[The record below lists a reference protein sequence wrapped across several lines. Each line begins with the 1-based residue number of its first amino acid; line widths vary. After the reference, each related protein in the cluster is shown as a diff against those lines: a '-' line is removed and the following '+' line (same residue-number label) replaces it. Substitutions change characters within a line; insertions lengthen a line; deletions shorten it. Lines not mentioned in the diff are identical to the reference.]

1 MSIQKEKKYPAERGE
16 NGGALNSDDSPF
28 AIGQNQWV
36 NLSNFRSGSTDKGV
50 TGVLES
56 IGGTLRLSTPSPS
69 VSFINIGKV
78 IDTVGRRIIEFM
90 YNLNTSQHK
99 IQAWSYD
106 DQTTYLMLLSSQVD
120 DGLNFDKNY
129 LIHGR
134 VINGVV
140 YWTDNLN
147 PPRKLNIEAAI
158 KTNQPSYST
167 DVLPYTTPLE
177 SDVITLIRKPPSN
190 ALQISKVTLGTPVI
204 NYIADFAG
212 QFAWRFT
219 FRDNEISV
227 LSPISQL
234 ANYNTNGESYDAIA
248 VVANDVSGFPEHISQ
263 DVQTIDICVR
273 YAGDPSFF
281 IIKTWDRRIT
291 ADAAEI
297 AANNAGTPLSYYFLN
312 DTRGIAL
319 SDAYSVKPFDSVPRI
334 TKTIET
340 ALNRLMLGHNFESFN
355 TPTLSSLAGSL
366 VAETNHLPYQNPS
379 FKSGGT
385 YQYGII
391 FRDKYK
397 RVIGNV
403 FTNSSMRFTV
413 PKRDYN
419 DTTYYT
425 HIALTLSNAAASSE
439 IPIEAYY
446 YEFVM
451 TKNLKTRFFMQ
462 AKSGGMKYAIKD
474 PVTGVIS
481 YQDTFVGSAY
491 GLAFDT
497 KYLNAAGIGYKF
509 EEANNDILNVI
520 QSASATQYSLAVIN
534 QDGGYIIAKLQD
546 LGSFATQPDIIFEIY
561 TPYKELI
568 SEPYWTTGETFA
580 VANPTESGRLYTS
593 IGGNIYGDVT
603 RLISGVAPVGYYSEN
618 MSPIAKYW
626 KEWNTNSGEANFVIN
641 SEEVTKYTAV
651 RYSNVIIEGSQT
663 NGLSTFDALDEKILP
678 SDLGKL
684 SKLQNTSKV
693 EEQGNIMLAIGEQET
708 ASCYIGEVQ
717 LVGAAQNAFIA
728 SAPNV
733 IGTVN
738 VLKGSFGTRNPESV
752 VEYRGNVYWLD
763 VNNGRV
769 IQYSANGLFPISN
782 YKMTRFWKNWCE
794 QFLSMTAAEIDVLGG
809 RPFVFTEV
817 DPFHDELLFSI
828 PKLSDTPPKGFI
840 GDYRVEP
847 LTPDQQAYIIYPFDI
862 LDYQGKTVVY
872 DLISNSWRGSYS
884 FNPEGF
890 AALQNQLHS
899 FKDGQQ
905 WLHNQSN
912 NQCNF
917 YDVQYTAQIMPVS
930 NMFPNVPKSYNATA
944 VECNV
949 QPTYVLLY
957 TDYPYIQESDLVD
970 TDFTGNGTN
979 PMGLEGIWNATF
991 YRNILQPTATGFT
1004 NSSRLTGERM
1014 RSTAMW
1020 FMYEFSPVG
1029 SNVINLKFLN
1039 ISFTPSLGNQ
1049 NV

>member
-1 MSIQKEKKYPAERGE
+1 MSVIKEKKYFAAQGE
-16 NGGALNSDDSPF
+16 NLGHLDADSAPF
-28 AIGQNQWV
+28 AIPLNAWV
-36 NLSNFRSGSTDKGV
+36 NLTNFRAGSTDKGV

-56 IGGTLRLSTPSPS
+56 IGGTRRLSTPSPS

-78 IDTVGRRIIEFM
+78 VDTVGRRIIEFL
-90 YNLNTSQHK
+90 YNVNTSQHK
-99 IQAWSYD
+99 IQCWSYD
-106 DQTTYLMLLSSQVD
+106 DDTMYLMLLSSQVD
-120 DGLNFDKNY
+120 DGLNFNKNY

-147 PPRKLNIEAAI
+147 PPRKLNIDAAI
-158 KTNQPSYST
+158 KTNQPSYTT

-177 SDVITLIRKPPSN
+177 ADVITVIRKTFPF
-190 ALQISKVTLGTPVI
+190 ALGVTKFTTGTPTI
-204 NYIADFAG
+204 NYVADFAG
-212 QFAWRFT
+212 QFACRYT

-227 LSPISQL
+227 LSPVSQL
-234 ANYNTNGESYDAIA
+234 VNYNTNGQTYDM
-248 VVANDVSGFPEHISQ
+248 VNVALADTTGTPSHISQ
-263 DVQTIDICVR
+263 DVQTIDLCVR

-281 IIKTWDRRIT
+281 IIKTWDRRIA

-297 AANNAGTPLSYYFLN
+297 ALNNAGTTGLNFNFYN

-319 SDAYSVKPFDSVPRI
+319 SDAYSVKPFDSVPRV

-340 ALNRLMLGHNFESFN
+340 ALNRLMMGHNYESFD
-355 TPTLSSLAGSL
+355 TPVLSSLTGSL
-366 VAETNHLPYQNPS
+366 VAETNHAPYQNPS

-391 FRDKYK
+391 FRDRYK

-403 FTNSSMRFTV
+403 FTNNTMRFTV
-413 PKRDYN
+413 PKRDYS

-425 HIALTLSNAAASSE
+425 HLALTLSNAAASSE
-439 IPIEAYY
+439 IPDTAYY
-446 YEFVM
+446 YEFVI

-481 YQDTFVGSAY
+481 YQDTFVSSAY
-491 GLAFDT
+491 GLAFDA
-497 KYLNAAGIGYKF
+497 KYLNAAGMGYSF
-509 EEANNDILNVI
+509 QEGDILNVI
-520 QSASATQYSLAVIN
+520 QSASATQYSLAVIGI
-534 QDGGYIIAKLQD
+534 DGNYIISKLQD

-561 TPYKELI
+561 SPYKELT
-568 SEPYWTTGETFA
+568 SEPFWTTGQTYA
-580 VANPTESGRLYTS
+580 VTNPTQSGRLYS
-593 IGGNIYGDVT
+593 SLGGNIYGDVT
-603 RLISGVAPVGYYSEN
+603 RYISGVAPVTYYSEN

-626 KEWNTNSGEANFVIN
+626 KQWNTNSGEANFAIN
-641 SEEVTKYTAV
+641 SEAVTKYTAV

-678 SDLGKL
+678 ADLGKL

-738 VLKGSFGTRNPESV
+738 VLKGSFGTVNPESV

-763 VNNGRV
+763 MNNGRV

-794 QFLSMTAAEIDVLGG
+794 QFLSLTSTQIEALGG

-817 DPFHDELLFSI
+817 DPFHDELLFSL
-828 PKLSDTPPKGFI
+828 PELSDIPPKGYI
-840 GDYRVEP
+840 ADYRVEP
-847 LTPDQQAYIIYPFDI
+847 LTPDQQVYIVYPFDI
-862 LDYQGKTVVY
+862 LDYQAKTVVY
-872 DLISNSWRGSYS
+872 DLISNTWRGSYS
-884 FNPEGF
+884 FTPEGF
-890 AALQNQLHS
+890 AALQNQLYS
-899 FKDGQQ
+899 FKDGQTYI
-905 WLHNQSN
+905 HNQSD

-917 YDVQYTAQIMPVS
+917 YGVQYTAQIMPVS
-930 NMFPNVPKSYNATA
+930 NMMPSVPKSYNATA
-944 VECNV
+944 VESNV
-949 QPTYVLLY
+949 PPTYVLLY
-957 TDYPYIQESDLVD
+957 NDYPYIQESDLVD
-970 TDFTGNGTN
+970 TDFTGNGSN

-1004 NSSRLTGERM
+1004 STSRLTGERM
-1014 RSTAMW
+1014 RSVAMW
-1020 FMYEFSPVG
+1020 FMYEFAPTG
-1029 SNVINLKFLN
+1029 SSVVNLKFVN
-1039 ISFTPSLGNQ
+1039 ITFTASLGNQ